1 MTVKNFA
8 KSIFKPFKKLLLT
21 SEISPKWRKFA
32 ECGHTVG
39 YTRRRRRRRR
49 RHRRHRRRHRRRR
62 RRRRRCKY
70 AKTLASHHK
79 RPARL
84 SLV

>member
-49 RHRRHRRRHRRRR
+49 RHRRHRRRRRRHRRRHSQN
-62 RRRRRCKY
+62 
-70 AKTLASHHK
+70 ASEK
-79 RPARL
+79 ISKGLRFNFGL
-84 SLV
+84 NFK